1 MIARLP
7 RIGNN
12 GFFLDARVKPYELTV
27 VVEPRFVPE
36 QSNPAKHQF
45 VFSYTVRITNTGE
58 HAAQVIARHWII
70 VDGDQAQ
77 QDVRG
82 IGVVGQQPLLAP
94 GETFEYT
101 SGCPLTT
108 PVGTMRGSYHC
119 VGENGIPFDVE
130 IAEFVL
136 AMPRTLH

>member
-1 MIARLP
+1 LIARLP

-82 IGVVGQQPLLAP
+82 LGVVGQQPLLAP